1 MLVLLQ
7 SSRHKKS
14 LLNLATTLFVPFFFL
29 CLFSLPTLYHACNHR
44 DRVSLLYF
52 SQNLST
58 PLNWSTSSSSSSD
71 CCIWDGVHC
80 DGNGWVT
87 NLSLSSRGL
96 RGSLSPSLANLTRL
110 SYLNLSHN
118 FFSGS
123 VSPSF
128 LSSFDQLQT
137 LDLSFNHLTGN
148 LPTSASPDRPLSL
161 QTIDISSNLFNGDF
175 QLSFLGLVPNL
186 STLDISN
193 NTFTGLIP
201 SSICLSYNMVKL
213 LDFSFNEF
221 SDQIPS
227 GLGSCLHLEVFK
239 AGWNQLSGTLPSDIY
254 NILSLRQLSL
264 PCNNISGN
272 IDGADQ
278 IVRLANLVVLDLSF
292 NEITGQLPQ
301 DIGNLRNLEQLILYK
316 NNISGPLPSSM
327 TNCINLRVLNLR
339 DNHFEGELTAIDFS
353 KLVQLN
359 TLDLGGNKF
368 SGNLPM
374 SLYSCTSL
382 TAIRLTTNQ
391 LEGQI
396 LPEILALQSLSY
408 LAISTNQ
415 LTNIS
420 GAFQILMHGR
430 NLTTL
435 LLSKNFYGEP
445 IPDAIDSN
453 GFQNLRVLAIG
464 GCNLTGQVPTWF
476 SNLKKLA
483 VLDLSQNQLTG
494 SIPGWLGT
502 LPKFFYIDLS
512 SNLFTGEL
520 PLEFITLPSLASSG
534 PLEQVYLELPLLV
547 QTQNSTGQFYNQI
560 SSLPPAIY
568 LSDNNINGSIPPE
581 IGKLQ
586 HLHVL
591 DLSLNNFSGEIPDQ
605 LSNLTNLERL
615 DLSRNNLS
623 DEIPSS
629 LTQLHFLSW
638 FSVAYNNLEGPIPTG
653 GQFDTFSNSSFIG
666 NPGLCGAILQRT
678 CHLQNEENPTSPAT
692 SKSTNLKHLLVL
704 VLGICFGCGCVFTV
718 LTLWCMSRRI
728 KPRREDSNKID
739 PNRSSCSSNL
749 GLTPHMV
756 EDSSLVMLFPGNSNE
771 CKDLQISDILKA
783 TNNFDQANIIG
794 CGGFG
799 LVYKATLPNG
809 TKLAVKKL
817 SGDLGMMEREFKAE
831 VEALSAAQHEN
842 LVSLRGYC
850 VHDGFRMLI
859 YSYMENGSVDYWL
872 HEKTDGSSNL
882 DWPTRLK
889 ILQGAC
895 RGLCYMHQICEPHIV
910 HRDIKSS
917 NILLDEHFEAHVAD
931 FGLSRL
937 ILPYKTHVSTE
948 LVGTLGYIPP
958 EYGQAWVAT
967 LRGDV
972 YSFGVVMLELLTGKR
987 PVDVFKPKMSRELV
1001 GWVKQTRSQGR
1012 QDELFD
1018 PLLRGKGYEE
1028 EMVKVLQVACLC
1040 VNQNP
1045 FKRPTIKEVE
1055 GLLENVGAAP
1065 ENPR

>member
-1 MLVLLQ
+1 MLVQPQ
-7 SSRHKKS
+7 SSRHDKAC
-14 LLNLATTLFVPFFFL
+14 LNPATTLFVSLYLLFLL
-29 CLFSLPTLYHACNHR
+29 CLPTPYHACKHR
-44 DRVSLLYF
+44 DRVSLLSF
-52 SQNLST
+52 SKILST
-58 PLNWSTSSSSSSD
+58 PVNWTSSSSSSD
-71 CCIWDGVHC
+71 CCLWDGVNC
-80 DGNGWVT
+80 DSNGWVT
-87 NLSLSSRGL
+87 NLSLPFRGL
-96 RGSLSPSLANLTRL
+96 KGALSPSLANLTRL

-118 FFSGS
+118 LFSDS
-123 VSPSF
+123 LPPSF
-128 LSSFDQLQT
+128 LSSFNHLQI
-137 LDLSFNHLTGN
+137 LDLSFNRLTGN
-148 LPTSASPDRPLSL
+148 LPASASPNRSLSL
-161 QTIDISSNLFNGDF
+161 QTIDLSSNLFRGEF

-186 STLDISN
+186 STFDISN
-193 NTFTGLIP
+193 NSFTGLIP
-201 SSICLSYNMVKL
+201 SSICVNYPLVKL
-213 LDFSFNEF
+213 LDFSYNDF
-221 SDQIPS
+221 SDQIPP
-227 GLGSCLHLEVFK
+227 GLGGCSHLEVFE
-239 AGWNQLSGTLPSDIY
+239 AGWNKISGPLPDDIY
-254 NILSLRQLSL
+254 NILSLHQLSL

-278 IVRLANLVVLDLSF
+278 IVRLANLTILDLSF

-301 DIGNLRNLEQLILYK
+301 DIGKLTKLEQLVLYY
-316 NNISGPLPSSM
+316 NNLSGPVPSSL
-327 TNCINLRVLNLR
+327 TNCINLRVLSLR
-339 DNHFEGELTAIDFS
+339 DNNFQGQLTAIDFS
-353 KLVQLN
+353 KLVELN
-359 TLDLGGNKF
+359 SIDLGGNNF
-368 SGNLPM
+368 TGNLPK

-382 TAIRLTTNQ
+382 TAIRFTSNQ

-408 LAISTNQ
+408 LAISTNR

-420 GAFQILMHGR
+420 GAFQILMHSK
-430 NLTTL
+430 NLSTL
-435 LLSKNFYGEP
+435 LLSKNFDREA
-445 IPDAIDSN
+445 IPDTIDSD
-453 GFQNLRVLAIG
+453 GFQNLRVLALG
-464 GCNLTGQVPTWF
+464 GCNLTGQVPTWLF
-476 SNLKKLA
+476 NLKKLA
-483 VLDLSQNQLTG
+483 VLDLSQNYLLG
-494 SIPGWLGT
+494 SVPGWLGS
-502 LPKFFYIDLS
+502 LPKLFYVDLS

-520 PLEFITLPSLASSG
+520 PLEFTTLPMLASSVA
-534 PLEQVYLELPLLV
+534 LEQVFLELPVLV
-547 QTQNSTGQFYNQI
+547 QIQNSTGQVYNQI

-568 LSDNNINGSIPPE
+568 LRNNSINGSIRPE
-581 IGKLQ
+581 IGRLQ
-586 HLHVL
+586 HLHIL
-591 DLSLNNFSGEIPDQ
+591 DLSLNIFSGEIPDQ
-605 LSNLTNLERL
+605 LSNLTNLEIL
-615 DLSRNNLS
+615 NLSENNLTGR
-623 DEIPSS
+623 IPYS

-638 FSVAYNNLEGPIPTG
+638 FSVENNNLQGPIPTG
-653 GQFDTFSNSSFIG
+653 GQFDTFSNSSFAG
-666 NPGLCGAILQRT
+666 NPGLCGAILQRP
-678 CHLQNEENPTSPAT
+678 CHIQNEGTSPAT
-692 SKSTNLKHLLVL
+692 SKSSNLKHLLVL
-704 VLGICFGCGCVFTV
+704 ILGISFGCGTVFTV
-718 LTLWCMSRRI
+718 LTLWFLSRRT
-728 KPRREDSNKID
+728 KPRREDCNKID
-739 PNRSSCSSNL
+739 SDLSSCSSNL
-749 GLTPHMV
+749 GLATCMV
-756 EDSSLVMLFPGNSNE
+756 EDSSLVMLFPGKCHE

-859 YSYMENGSVDYWL
+859 YSFMENGSVDYWL
-872 HEKTDGSSNL
+872 HEKTDGASVL

-895 RGLCYMHQICEPHIV
+895 RGLSYMHQICEPHIV

-1001 GWVKQTRSQGR
+1001 GWVKQTRAQGK
-1012 QDELFD
+1012 QVEVFD

-1028 EMVKVLQVACLC
+1028 EMLQVLHVACLC

-1045 FKRPTIKEVE
+1045 FKRPPIKEVE
-1055 GLLENVGAAP
+1055 GWLENVGAAP
-1065 ENPR
+1065 ETPR